1 MKKLLV
7 LAVLGIGGGWWYFVA
22 GRTLTEAQVR
32 TFYAEMERATL
43 ERKPDELC
51 KVMSEDF
58 EGIVTTR
65 VQGEDQTQTLN
76 KDQTCESFVETYKLF
91 DKIGEKM
98 GGLVQLDSSSE
109 IHSIDLSDDKK
120 RAIVDISTK
129 LVVGG
134 SIMTARSRSVD
145 TLIRRNGKVMIQRSD
160 ARQSISAA

>member
-7 LAVLGIGGGWWYFVA
+7 LAVLGIGAAWWYFIA
-22 GRTLTEAQVR
+22 GQTLTEAQVR

-51 KVMSEDF
+51 KVMSDDF
-58 EGIVTTR
+58 EGIITTR
-65 VQGEDQTQTLN
+65 VSGEDHTQTFN
-76 KDQTCESFVETYKLF
+76 KEQTCESFVKTYELF
-91 DKIGEKM
+91 DKIGAKM

-109 IHSIDLSDDKK
+109 IHSIDLTDDKK

-134 SIMTARSRSVD
+134 SFMTARSRSVD
-145 TLIRRNGKVMIQRSD
+145 TLISKHGKVMIQRSD
-160 ARQSISAA
+160 ARQSISTG